1 MIYYDLNKTVLIYGH
16 PHGPIASNRNVGA
29 YFKHLY
35 LILKMRGA
43 NLVKFFPFQGS
54 CRVLTHLS
62 KKTAK
67 LNRSAVS
74 PEKPK
79 AVLPEI
85 PIDEADRRRALYT
98 GTSVQAS
105 FWELTVRQSLI
116 ELFFFCELF

>member
-1 MIYYDLNKTVLIYGH
+1 MDVSHFSLKLFCKDRVLH
-16 PHGPIASNRNVGA
+16 
-29 YFKHLY
+29 FKDVMQ
-35 LILKMRGA
+35 LILLLFR
-43 NLVKFFPFQGS
+43 FQGS

-79 AVLPEI
+79 AVLPMI

-98 GTSVQAS
+98 GIAN
-105 FWELTVRQSLI
+105 TVILSYD
-116 ELFFFCELF
+116 EGSW